1 MEDTD
6 TQISLMEVENKDIE
20 NEGLLIWKTPLD
32 KIPELPYLR
41 KEVLPWTKQPPLLPK
56 DHYTRFGEKLLQL
69 VKDRLLTMWILDRA
83 GLYAILGDHFYP
95 REMDT
100 QSGRVTLAYNL
111 AKNPKELEWAAAWL
125 IYKRAGG
132 LLDLRETEEFEI
144 EVEEKLP
151 EVFQDLQKI
160 QQDKQYHF
168 TSGQISTKRRIVQIS
183 QDQGEMLKWIG
194 MNHKKGELL
203 TSTLTALN
211 KKYNELKQK
220 VENFKKMPTSPKTSR
235 EEPEKEVNKETKVKS
250 EKTTDW
256 SSIVSEL
263 EQKMRSRL
271 EKIEKRVD
279 NSEINIKSLMVRD
292 QERYRK
298 IQARKFYQLR
308 QKKRKKLPPKKA
320 ENRII
325 QEEDSAADEVESG
338 NYSA

>member
-6 TQISLMEVENKDIE
+6 TQISLMEVENRDIE
-20 NEGLLIWKTPLD
+20 NEGLLIWNTPLEE
-32 KIPELPYLR
+32 IPQLPYLR
-41 KEVLPWTKQPPLLPK
+41 KEKLPWTKQPPLLPK
-56 DHYTRFGEKLLQL
+56 DHYTKFGEKLLQL
-69 VKDRLLTMWILDRA
+69 VKDQLLTMWILDRA
-83 GLYAILGDHFYP
+83 GLYGILGDHFYP

-100 QSGRVTLAYNL
+100 QGGRVTLAYNL

-144 EVEEKLP
+144 KVEEKLP
-151 EVFQDLQKI
+151 EVFQDLQRI
-160 QQDKQYHF
+160 EQDKQYHF

-220 VENFKKMPTSPKTSR
+220 VENFKKLSTSPKTSK
-235 EEPEKEVNKETKVKS
+235 EELEKEVKKETKVKS

-279 NSEINIKSLMVRD
+279 NSETNIKSLMAKD

-308 QKKRKKLPPKKA
+308 QKKKRKLPPKKA
-320 ENRII
+320 EDRII
-325 QEEDSAADEVESG
+325 QEEDSAADEEESG